1 MHDQRHRRACRQRGA
16 RRDRD
21 GGPHPAAS
29 RGVPVPREYAG
40 DRADQPAAVPRDR
53 RLPAAQQGDRRPQ
66 RVRARSGHPPARR
79 AAERPDLRDH
89 RAGDGRRRPVEHRAR
104 QTFGAPCARA
114 PLPRPRLRARCRHAR
129 AALSGVHRAGRQETA
144 DPRRGPAH
152 AAARRLPARARG
164 LQPHAPARD
173 VRHRYRVRGG
183 SDRGPRLPR
192 PARDRD
198 RERSDCRRVCGDR
211 RSGREN
217 DRSDRPV
224 GAVGHARSRQPG
236 ARDPAGA
243 RRRQITQRSRRL
255 DRYRRSRCARACPR
269 AEQGGS
275 RGRPGNG
282 VAQQQLLLGGL
293 AMSLELLTG
302 AQILCRTL
310 VDAGVEVMFGYPG
323 GAIMPFYDA
332 LHGHAGLRHILV
344 RHEQAAAHAADGY
357 ARASGRVGV
366 CVATS
371 GPGVT
376 NLVTGLATAHMDGS
390 PVVAITGQVGRPM
403 LGRDAFQETDVV
415 GVTMSV
421 TKHNVLV
428 RDIEELADDVRDA
441 FAIAMEGR
449 PGPVLVD
456 VPKDVQ
462 NQKAEYRVSG
472 VRDQGSANTRHPT
485 PDSRFLD
492 DDAIQ
497 QTARLI
503 AEAKRP
509 LLMIGRG
516 VIVSGAY
523 AEVREL
529 AERTGTPVITTL
541 LGISAFP
548 QAHDL
553 HLGMPGMHGEVH
565 INKAIQAADLIVGI
579 GMRFD
584 DRVTGN
590 TATFAPRAK
599 IVHID
604 IDGAAIGRTVHNDV
618 GLVGDA
624 RSVLQQLLAEVGPRD
639 CLPWREEIAALMRQ
653 REEAFAGGLSPE
665 VILSA
670 LAEVTGGHCTVVSDV
685 GQHQM
690 WVAQRYPFQR
700 PNTHITSGGLGAMG
714 FAVPAAMGVR
724 LARPGEPVWAI
735 SGDGGFQM
743 NMAEMAT
750 MVQEGVEV
758 KIAIFNNGY
767 LGMVRQWQQFFHGGR
782 YSNTPIWS
790 PDYVKLADAYGIPG
804 YRVENASDLADVVGK
819 ANAVPG
825 PALVEFVIEQEA
837 NVFPMI
843 PPGGSLSE
851 PIEAAV

>member
-1 MHDQRHRRACRQRGA
+1 
-16 RRDRD
+16 
-21 GGPHPAAS
+21 
-29 RGVPVPREYAG
+29 
-40 DRADQPAAVPRDR
+40 
-53 RLPAAQQGDRRPQ
+53 
-66 RVRARSGHPPARR
+66 
-79 AAERPDLRDH
+79 
-89 RAGDGRRRPVEHRAR
+89 
-104 QTFGAPCARA
+104 
-114 PLPRPRLRARCRHAR
+114 
-129 AALSGVHRAGRQETA
+129 
-144 DPRRGPAH
+144 
-152 AAARRLPARARG
+152 
-164 LQPHAPARD
+164 
-173 VRHRYRVRGG
+173 
-183 SDRGPRLPR
+183 
-192 PARDRD
+192 
-198 RERSDCRRVCGDR
+198 
-211 RSGREN
+211 
-217 DRSDRPV
+217 
-224 GAVGHARSRQPG
+224 
-236 ARDPAGA
+236 
-243 RRRQITQRSRRL
+243 
-255 DRYRRSRCARACPR
+255 
-269 AEQGGS
+269 
-275 RGRPGNG
+275 
-282 VAQQQLLLGGL
+282 
-293 AMSLELLTG
+293 MSELLTG
-302 AQILCRTL
+302 AQIICRTL
-310 VDAGVEVMFGYPG
+310 LDAGVEVMFGYPG

-357 ARASGRVGV
+357 ARASNRVGV

-371 GPGVT
+371 GPGAT

-390 PVVAITGQVGRPM
+390 PVLAITGQVGRPM

-415 GVTMSV
+415 GVTLPV

-428 RDIEELADDVRDA
+428 RDIEDLADDVREA
-441 FAIAMEGR
+441 MAIAMEGR

-462 NQKAEYRVSG
+462 NQKTEYRSRTEPPRRQ
-472 VRDQGSANTRHPT
+472 RDPG
-485 PDSRFLD
+485 PDAP
-492 DDAIQ
+492 DDA
-497 QTARLI
+497 TVREVARLI

-516 VIVSGAY
+516 VIMSGAY

-579 GMRFD
+579 GLRFD

-599 IVHID
+599 IVQID
-604 IDGAAIGRTVHNDV
+604 VDPVAIGRNVPVAV
-618 GLVGDA
+618 GIEGDA
-624 RSVLQQLLAEVGPRD
+624 RHVVERLLTVVTPRD
-639 CLPWREEIAALMRQ
+639 TARWWEEIRALMRN
-653 REEAFAGGLSPE
+653 REESYTGGLSPD

-670 LAEVTGGHCTVVSDV
+670 LAAVTGGRCTIVSDV

-724 LARPGEPVWAI
+724 MARPAEPVWAI

-743 NMAEMAT
+743 NMAEIAT
-750 MVQEGVEV
+750 MVQEGLEV
-758 KIAIFNNGY
+758 KLAIFNNGY

-790 PDYVKLADAYGIPG
+790 PDYVKLAEAYGIPG
-804 YRVENASDLADVVGK
+804 WRVRQAGEVTEALRQ
-819 ANAVPG
+819 ANAAPG
-825 PALVEFVIEQEA
+825 PALVELVIEQEA

-843 PPGGSLSE
+843 VPGGSLSE
-851 PIEAAV
+851 PLEAAPV